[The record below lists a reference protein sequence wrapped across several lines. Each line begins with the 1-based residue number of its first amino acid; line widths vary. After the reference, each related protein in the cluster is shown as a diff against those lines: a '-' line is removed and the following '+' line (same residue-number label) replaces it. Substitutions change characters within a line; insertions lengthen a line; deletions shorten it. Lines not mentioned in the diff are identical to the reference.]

1 MKHEPSL
8 TPDDPRLLALALGEI
23 HDAELRRSLEAAV
36 AADPELVAAYDD
48 LRAFSG
54 KLSTGLAREPLP
66 FVDPAAVTAR
76 AMAAPAG
83 GSPALRRRGAG
94 GLGGS
99 VSDKAAVVSGS
110 SRLRTIAFGAVGL
123 SAAACLAVMVLSQN
137 NPGAAGG
144 KASKVAANVEDSAYG
159 KPGVFSISG
168 PKSDL
173 AATSAALPSLEGAG
187 ATFAA
192 AGRAPLAL
200 SAPGARGYLAAFSRE
215 LEAGRRPEISRIRVD
230 GLVNA
235 FIGARPEA
243 PGSRPVLVESVL
255 TDAPWDATHRL
266 LRVTVRA
273 QGAPGG
279 IVAKNA
285 VAAVDFD
292 PAVVATW
299 RVLGYTGSPKAPEA
313 VALHGGDTVTTL
325 YELTL
330 TGAAGDKVADIA
342 VRYARVDRPAA
353 ESVAFALRVSDH
365 RAFAEVDA
373 DTRFAAGLAA
383 YAMNL
388 GENPVAKLAAY
399 AGDDAAR
406 RKFAAKAL

>member
-1 MKHEPSL
+1 MKHETSL

-36 AADPELVAAYDD
+36 AADPALVSAYAE
-48 LRAFSG
+48 LRAFSET
-54 KLSTGLAREPLP
+54 LRTGLAREPLP
-66 FVDPAAVTAR
+66 FTDPAAVAAR

-110 SRLRTIAFGAVGL
+110 SRPRTIAFGLVGL
-123 SAAACLAVMVLSQN
+123 AAAACLAVMVLSQN
-137 NPGAAGG
+137 KAGSAGG
-144 KASKVAANVEDSAYG
+144 NLSKVAANTEATSPDERG
-159 KPGVFSISG
+159 FFSISG
-168 PKSDL
+168 LKSDL
-173 AATSAALPSLEGAG
+173 ASTSAALPSLEGAG
-187 ATFAA
+187 ADFVA

-200 SAPGARGYLAAFSRE
+200 SAPVARGYLAAFSRE
-215 LEAGRRPEISRIRVD
+215 LEAGRRPEVSRIRVD

-243 PGSRPVLVESVL
+243 PGSRSVLVESVL
-255 TDAPWDATHRL
+255 TDAPWDTTHRL

-273 QGAPGG
+273 QGAPGA

-292 PAVVATW
+292 PAVVNTW
-299 RVLGYTGSPKAPEA
+299 RVLGYTGSAKAPES
-313 VALHGGDTVTTL
+313 VALHGGDTITTL

-330 TGAAGDKVADIA
+330 NPAASGKVADIA
-342 VRYARVDRPAA
+342 VRYSRPGRPA
-353 ESVAFALRVSDH
+353 ESVAYALRDTDRRV
-365 RAFAEVDA
+365 FAEADA

-399 AGDDAAR
+399 AGDDEAR